1 MESDGLRYGRLSHPE
16 QFPSDIQSGQEQ
28 GAGDGA
34 DVSATE
40 ESDRDGYAET
50 TGGGRMTT
58 VIACIFGIAIGLL
71 AGFATAGSMLEK
83 EYDDR
88 EDKEMIRQM
97 RRIAEATEKM
107 AEKY

>member
-1 MESDGLRYGRLSHPE
+1 
-16 QFPSDIQSGQEQ
+16 
-28 GAGDGA
+28 
-34 DVSATE
+34 
-40 ESDRDGYAET
+40 
-50 TGGGRMTT
+50 MTT

-88 EDKEMIRQM
+88 EDKEIIRQM
-97 RRIAEATEKM
+97 RRIAEATERM